1 MSFSVT
7 ILGSGSALPT
17 SRRKPTSQY
26 IQCAGRHFLIDCG
39 EGTQLQM
46 RKYGVKFQRIDQ
58 IFISHLHGDHYFGL
72 FGLLSTLHLLG
83 REKKITLYAPSP
95 LEHILD
101 AILKAGNG
109 HFSYEIEFI
118 AVEDKV
124 GEVIYEDAKCSVTCI
139 PLLHKIP
146 TFGYVIRQKAKS
158 RVLNAEKAERD
169 GISVAYF
176 AKLKNGE
183 DVITNEGQTICSDD
197 YTLPG
202 EPERSYAYCSDT
214 AYSEK
219 LVPLI
224 RNVDV
229 LYHEATFVDALQD
242 RAVATRHSTAREAAL
257 IAKQANVH
265 HLMLGHLSAR
275 YDDGKAHLKEASEVF
290 GSVEVVEDGLSYL
303 VPQG

>member
-83 REKKITLYAPSP
+83 REKKLVLYAPSP
-95 LEHILD
+95 LEQILNL
-101 AILKAGNG
+101 ILKAGNG
-109 HFSYEIEFI
+109 RFAYEIEFV
-118 AVEDKV
+118 AVDDKV
-124 GEVIYEDAKCSVTCI
+124 GQVIYEDAKCSVTCI
-139 PLLHKIP
+139 PLEHKIP
-146 TFGYVIRQKAKS
+146 TYGYVVRQKAKD
-158 RVLNAEKAERD
+158 RVLNAEKAKAD
-169 GISVAYF
+169 GVSVAYYS
-176 AKLKNGE
+176 KLKKGKN
-183 DVITNEGQTICSDD
+183 VVTSEGKEVQFID

-202 EPERSYAYCSDT
+202 EPERSYAFCSDT

-219 LVPLI
+219 LLPFI
-224 RNVDV
+224 QEVDV
-229 LYHEATFVDALQD
+229 LYHEATFVEALSD
-242 RAVATRHSTAREAAL
+242 RAKVTKHSTAREAAR
-257 IAKQANVH
+257 IAKLAKVH

-275 YDDGKAHLKEASEVF
+275 YDDGKAHIKEASEIF
-290 GSVEVVEDGLSYL
+290 ESVEVVEDGLTYL
-303 VPQG
+303 IPQG